1 MILWITIIPICN
13 NHRGIEK
20 HAGVHEVYVQYLKCS
35 RCGTI
40 YRLEDKPVMCRK
52 KDLGRLDIIYDY
64 EAIKE
69 AISLDEIKKRDKNMW
84 RYKEFLPV
92 PDEKYIVSLGEGY
105 TPLIKAKRLAEHL
118 GLKNLYL
125 KEETRNPTGSFKDRC
140 MSVSVSMAKYFG
152 FKRAAVASSGNAAA
166 ALAAYGARA
175 GIEVY
180 AFVPDFAGYGKIAQ
194 LLFYGAKVF
203 RVKWTEAEDPTV
215 KMMRLLAENYGFYP
229 SPSFG
234 PFNPYQIEGP
244 KTIAMEIVEQ
254 LGLRVPDQVFIPT
267 GAASLLTG
275 VYNGFR
281 DWNNVGWIDEYP
293 KMVAVQPEGNHPFVR
308 AWMERADPDKI
319 RPWEKPPETVAT
331 GLEDTFPWDGDAGLR
346 ALYRTNGY
354 GVVVS
359 DPEIIEAM
367 KLLASMEGIFAEP
380 SGAAGLAGLIKA
392 LKEGKVDRDETI
404 VVLVTGHGLKD
415 PDIVK
420 KTAGDA
426 PTITASPEEFFKA
439 AKEFYGVNVTG

>member
-1 MILWITIIPICN
+1 MFVKDLRCS
-13 NHRGIEK
+13 
-20 HAGVHEVYVQYLKCS
+20 KCG
-35 RCGTI
+35 RI
-40 YRLEDKPVMCRK
+40 YSLEEKPVMCIN
-52 KDLGRLDIIYDY
+52 KDLGRLDIRYDY
-64 EAIKE
+64 EAIKNAVKPE
-69 AISLDEIKKRDKNMW
+69 DLAKREFHMW
-84 RYKEFLPV
+84 RYREFLPV
-92 PDEKYIVSLGEGY
+92 PNGKYIVSLGEGG
-105 TPLIKAKRLAEHL
+105 TPLIKAGRLAEKL
-118 GLKNLYL
+118 GLKKLYL
-125 KEETRNPTGSFKDRC
+125 KDETRNPTGSFKDRC

-152 FKRAAVASSGNAAA
+152 FKRAVVASSGNAAA

-203 RVKWTEAEDPTV
+203 RVKWVEAEDPTV
-215 KMMRLLAENYGFYP
+215 KMMRLLAEKYGFYP

-254 LGLRVPDQVFIPT
+254 LGWNVPDQVFVPT

-281 DWNNVGWIDEYP
+281 DWNNVGWINKYP
-293 KMVAVQPEGNHPFVR
+293 RMVAVQPEGNHPFVR
-308 AWMERADPDKI
+308 AWMEKVDPDKI
-319 RPWEKPPETVAT
+319 RPWEKPPKTIAT

-346 ALYRTNGY
+346 ALYNTNGY

-359 DPEIIEAM
+359 DEEILEAM
-367 KLLASMEGIFAEP
+367 KLLASLEGLFAEP

-392 LKEGKVDRDETI
+392 LEDGEVDRDETV

-420 KTAGDA
+420 KSAGDA
-426 PTITASPEEFFKA
+426 PTINPDPQEFFVK
-439 AKEFYGVNVTG
+439 AKEFYKVDFN

>member
-1 MILWITIIPICN
+1 M
-13 NHRGIEK
+13 
-20 HAGVHEVYVQYLKCS
+20 YVKYLKCS
-35 RCGTI
+35 RCGRI
-40 YRLEDKPVMCRK
+40 YRLEDKPVMCLNR
-52 KDLGRLDIIYDY
+52 DLGRLDIVYDY
-64 EAIKE
+64 DRIMEDVKPSMLRERIA
-69 AISLDEIKKRDKNMW
+69 SMW
-84 RYKEFLPV
+84 RYREFLPV
-92 PDEKYIVSLGEGY
+92 PSDKYIVSLGEGW
-105 TPLIKAKRLAEHL
+105 TPLIKAERLGEKL

-125 KEETRNPTGSFKDRC
+125 KDETRNPTGSFKDRA

-152 FKRAAVASSGNAAA
+152 FKRAVVASSGNAAA
-166 ALAAYGARA
+166 ALAAYGAKA

-203 RVKWTEAEDPTV
+203 RVRWSEAEDPTV
-215 KMMRLLAENYGFYP
+215 KMMRLLAEKYGFYP

-244 KTIAMEIVEQ
+244 KTIAMEIIEQ
-254 LGLRVPDQVFIPT
+254 LDWRVPDQVFVPT

-281 DWNNVGWIDEYP
+281 DWNMVGWINKYP
-293 KMVAVQPEGNHPFVR
+293 RMVAVQPEGNHPFVR
-308 AWMERADPDKI
+308 AWMERAEPERIK
-319 RPWEKPPETVAT
+319 PWEKPPETIAT

-346 ALYRTNGY
+346 ALYNTNGY

-359 DPEIIEAM
+359 DEEILEAM
-367 KLLASMEGIFAEP
+367 KLLAGLEGLFAEP

-392 LKEGKVDRDETI
+392 LEEGRVDRDETI

-426 PTITASPEEFFKA
+426 PTINPDPEEFFKTA
-439 AKEFYGVNVTG
+439 EEYYKVSF

>member
-1 MILWITIIPICN
+1 MPFV
-13 NHRGIEK
+13 K
-20 HAGVHEVYVQYLKCS
+20 HLKCS

-40 YRLEDKPVMCRK
+40 YSLEDKPVMCKHR
-52 KDLGRLDIIYDY
+52 DLGRLDIIYDY
-64 EAIKE
+64 EALKNSVSKE
-69 AISLDEIKKRDKNMW
+69 ELAKRPFNLW
-84 RYKEFLPV
+84 RYYEFTPLP
-92 PDEKYIVSLGEGY
+92 DKKYIVSLGEGG
-105 TPLIKAKRLAEHL
+105 TPLIKANRLAEKL

-125 KEETRNPTGSFKDRC
+125 KDETRNPTGSFKDRC
-140 MSVSVSMAKYFG
+140 MAVSISMAKYFG
-152 FKRAAVASSGNAAA
+152 FRRAVVASSGNAAA

-180 AFVPDFAGYGKIAQ
+180 AFVPDFAGYGKVAQ

-203 RVKWTEAEDPTV
+203 RVRWTEAEDPTV
-215 KMMRLLAENYGFYP
+215 KMMRLLAENYDFYP

-234 PFNPYQIEGP
+234 TFNPYQIEGP
-244 KTIAMEIVEQ
+244 KTISMEIVEQ
-254 LGLRVPDQVFIPT
+254 LGWNVPDQVFIPT

-281 DWNNVGWIDEYP
+281 DWNRIGWIDEYP
-293 KMVAVQPEGNHPFVR
+293 RLVAVQPEGNHPFVR
-308 AWMERADPDKI
+308 AWMQRADPDKI
-319 RPWEKPPETVAT
+319 QPWERPPETIAT

-346 ALYRTNGY
+346 ALYNTNGY

-359 DPEIIEAM
+359 DKEILEAM
-367 KLLASMEGIFAEP
+367 KLLASLEGIFAEP

-392 LKEGKVDRDETI
+392 IQDGQVDKDETI

-426 PTITASPEEFFKA
+426 PTINPDPQEFFQT
-439 AKEFYGVNVTG
+439 AKQHYNIEIKT

>member
-1 MILWITIIPICN
+1 M
-13 NHRGIEK
+13 
-20 HAGVHEVYVQYLKCS
+20 YVKYLKCS
-35 RCGTI
+35 RCGRI
-40 YRLEDKPVMCRK
+40 YRLEDKPVMCLNR
-52 KDLGRLDIIYDY
+52 DLGRLDIVYDY
-64 EAIKE
+64 DRIMEDVKPSMLRERIA
-69 AISLDEIKKRDKNMW
+69 SMW
-84 RYKEFLPV
+84 RYREFLPV
-92 PDEKYIVSLGEGY
+92 PSDKYIVSLGEGW
-105 TPLIKAKRLAEHL
+105 TPLIKAERLGEKL

-125 KEETRNPTGSFKDRC
+125 KDETRNPTGSFKDRA

-152 FKRAAVASSGNAAA
+152 FKRAVVASSGNAAA
-166 ALAAYGARA
+166 ALAAYGAKA

-203 RVKWTEAEDPTV
+203 RVRWSEAEDPTV
-215 KMMRLLAENYGFYP
+215 KMMRLLAEKYGFYP

-244 KTIAMEIVEQ
+244 KTIAMEIIEQ
-254 LGLRVPDQVFIPT
+254 LDWRVPDQVFVPT

-281 DWNNVGWIDEYP
+281 DWNMVGWINKYP
-293 KMVAVQPEGNHPFVR
+293 RMVAVQPEGNHPFVR
-308 AWMERADPDKI
+308 AWMERAEPERIK
-319 RPWEKPPETVAT
+319 PWEKPPETIAT

-346 ALYRTNGY
+346 ALYNTNGY

-359 DPEIIEAM
+359 DEEILEAM
-367 KLLASMEGIFAEP
+367 KLLAGLEGLFAEP

-392 LKEGKVDRDETI
+392 LEEGRVDRDETI

-420 KTAGDA
+420 RTTGDA
-426 PTITASPEEFFKA
+426 PTINPDPEEFFKTA
-439 AKEFYGVNVTG
+439 EEYYKVSF